1 MFRTVHTS
9 LRLLR
14 PVQHRALCASR
25 AFSMSTPRW
34 SPPLDGFLKF
44 DEELKRRG
52 LNDPAKLAALKQT
65 PIFKAMQADPSIIA
79 CISEFTTVLKKH
91 GFDYTRQPSKIAM
104 LKLGLDSE
112 FREAFAKLHEKMMAA
127 GIDMT
132 SQDVQRQM
140 ASLFQAK

>member
-25 AFSMSTPRW
+25 GFSMSTPRW
-34 SPPLDGFLKF
+34 SQPGLDGFLKF

-52 LNDPAKLAALKQT
+52 LNDPAKMAVLKQT

-79 CISEFTTVLKKH
+79 CISEFTTILKKH
-91 GFDYTRQPSKIAM
+91 GALLRPFKEVRALT
-104 LKLGLDSE
+104 LL
-112 FREAFAKLHEKMMAA
+112 
-127 GIDMT
+127 
-132 SQDVQRQM
+132 
-140 ASLFQAK
+140 